1 MSQVVYIT
9 LEQSPHTR
17 IEDCLKSQCN
27 WIHPHLIESV
37 DPVKGRQ
44 LRASEHIPKG
54 TCVLIDRP
62 YAIIPVVDDPATN
75 DDLVCSNPA
84 CNRRSPRHPGRF
96 SCPDSC
102 IADVTW
108 CTSACRD
115 TDKARHDFEC
125 TWLKRYADPIRKKWG
140 EYEFGMSW
148 VIVRLL
154 ASRHAESKREPRDD
168 RNATTA
174 RRWKRGWNGIE
185 SLCGSVDTW
194 PHEQIR
200 SWTILV
206 KKYLQNSPVLPHG
219 LSADRV
225 LHLICQE
232 EANSFGLYPRE
243 TGIFPPPQPPV
254 DRGEQ
259 FAAAVYPT
267 AAMANHS
274 CIPNVSK
281 TLSLLHCD
289 PNTDR
294 HQMTHKPDEDGRM
307 IFTASRDIRPGQE
320 CCISYFDL
328 TKYTDLASR
337 REYLGKSFKFTCQCD
352 RCMSEEP
359 IEAGNDWVSMP
370 MMDI

>member
-9 LEQSPHTR
+9 LEQPPSTCIDDIPQ
-17 IEDCLKSQCN
+17 KQSN
-27 WIHPHLIESV
+27 WIHPRLIESV
-37 DPVKGRQ
+37 DRVKGRQ

-54 TCVLIDRP
+54 TCVLVDHP
-62 YAIIPVVDDPATN
+62 YAIIPVVDDPATH
-75 DDLVCSNPA
+75 DHLICSNPA
-84 CNRRSPRHPGRF
+84 CNRRSPRHLGRF
-96 SCPDSC
+96 SCSNSC
-102 IADVTW
+102 IADVMW
-108 CTSACRD
+108 CSGACKD
-115 TDKARHDFEC
+115 ADKARHDFEC

-140 EYEFGMSW
+140 EYEFGILW

-154 ASRHAESKREPRDD
+154 ASRHAEPELDVRDD
-168 RNATTA
+168 RLATTA
-174 RRWKRGWNGIE
+174 RQWKRGWGGIE

-194 PHEQIR
+194 PHEQVRI
-200 SWTILV
+200 WTTLV

-243 TGIFPPPQPPV
+243 TGIFPLPQPPV

-274 CIPNVSK
+274 CIPNVSRAAHFYDFD
-281 TLSLLHCD
+281 LNID
-289 PNTDR
+289 QN
-294 HQMTHKPDEDGRM
+294 QMTHKPDEDGRM
-307 IFTASRDIRPGQE
+307 IFTASRDILPGQE
-320 CCISYFDL
+320 CCIAYFDL
-328 TKYTDLASR
+328 TEYTDLASR
-337 REYLGKSFKFTCQCD
+337 REHLGKSFKFTCQCD

-359 IEAGNDWVSMP
+359 IEKGNHWVSMP